1 MKVVW
6 CASLLIGLAGAASA
20 APAPWCGKID
30 RNIDFRISD
39 GDKFNYTSD
48 AEDTADPDA
57 IVNIVGASCARAGD
71 DSSDGDARQC
81 PLVFAA
87 SPTRKGPRRSSSL
100 QLRTRSGNER
110 EWPSLWRTTRRVARS
125 VSSAP
130 DESTTRP
137 RYICT
142 P

>member
-30 RNIDFRISD
+30 RKIDFRISD

-57 IVNIVGASCARAGD
+57 IVNIVGASCARSGD
-71 DSSDGDARQC
+71 DSSGGAACQC
-81 PLVFAA
+81 PLVFSGEPDEEGPSPQFLA
-87 SPTRKGPRRSSSL
+87 SASYEKW
-100 QLRTRSGNER
+100 ER
-110 EWPSLWRTTRRVARS
+110 EGVAFTLEDY
-125 VSSAP
+125 AP
-130 DESTTRP
+130 GCEVGILGAR
-137 RYICT
+137 
-142 P
+142 